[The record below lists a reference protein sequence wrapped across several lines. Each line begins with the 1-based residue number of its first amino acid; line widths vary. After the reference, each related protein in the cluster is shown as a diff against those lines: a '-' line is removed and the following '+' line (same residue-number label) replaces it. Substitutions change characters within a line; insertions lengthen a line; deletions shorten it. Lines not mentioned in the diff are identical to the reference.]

1 MKDLFKNAKVG
12 DKAIVTHGRC
22 STVGTVTRVGRRCVS
37 VNNVKFLRSNGRSTI
52 CFDFPGMVKYARLV
66 SQEDDR
72 QMMADGKL
80 GCRPTDGGIHQ
91 HLVGKCREID
101 FDSLSDK
108 HLMKILRIADR
119 EEIN

>member
-37 VNNVKFLRSNGRSTI
+37 VNNVKFFRSNGRSTVG
-52 CFDFPGMVKYARLV
+52 FDFPGTYEYARLA
-66 SQEDDR
+66 SQEDVAELGGCR
-72 QMMADGKL
+72 PADGK
-80 GCRPTDGGIHQ
+80 IHRL
-91 HLVGKCREID
+91 LVGKCREID
-101 FDSLSDK
+101 FDSLSDA

-119 EEIN
+119 NEIDQLP